1 MPFERLAQLLGRRKR
16 TDDDEPELRP
26 SPRARTEVE
35 VELLR
40 RNIATRDER
49 SFSPASANAVALMA
63 SSPSLSEASLDSP
76 KPVRSFASAV
86 FAPPIG
92 KGPNIGLTKL
102 HEPED
107 HNSAIVD
114 IVFVHGLTGNAY
126 STWLHQDKETKTYW
140 PYDLLPKDYPDA
152 RILAFGYDADITQF
166 WGPASSNRV
175 GNHAEN
181 LLGALSRLRAKTNTV
196 LTISLER
203 HS

>member
-1 MPFERLAQLLGRRKR
+1 MNGWPSCSGDESAQTMIEQKLG
-16 TDDDEPELRP
+16 PLRGG
-26 SPRARTEVE
+26 
-35 VELLR
+35 
-40 RNIATRDER
+40 IATRDER

-63 SSPSLSEASLDSP
+63 SSPGLSEASLDSTE
-76 KPVRSFASAV
+76 PVRSSASAAS
-86 FAPPIG
+86 APPIG
-92 KGPNIGLTKL
+92 KGLNIGLTKL

-107 HNSAIVD
+107 PNSAIVD

-152 RILAFGYDADITQF
+152 RILAFDYDADITQF

-196 LTISLER
+196 LTISPER